1 MENASSFAADAAADN
16 PALDHLFHSKSR
28 ILRTKLEVLA
38 SEIQARFAIWDRNL
52 DRLNDDKINVEL
64 QLGESTRLARYHLR
78 EPNEATR
85 FREASLQLDSQ
96 RRDQDIQCWR
106 DVVQVMRDFLNNWE
120 VHEQAKNR
128 SVFLNHAGSRSEDNL

>member
-1 MENASSFAADAAADN
+1 MEHDQSFETDAAADA
-16 PALDHLFHSKSR
+16 PALDHLLHSKSR

-52 DRLNDDKINVEL
+52 ERLNDDKNNVESL
-64 QLGESTRLARYHLR
+64 LGESARLARYHLR

-85 FREASLQLDSQ
+85 LRDASLQLDSQ

-128 SVFLNHAGSRSEDNL
+128 SVFLNHAGSRSEDAL